1 MGRLITLVVDDFA
14 DVVSFCDF
22 MSIKKAVVSVA
33 KYMPDLFDRM
43 DDVKLVIRDTYEL
56 YPSDIV
62 NYLYDSNNVI
72 IGNDAFRLPIVYCNY
87 AAIRRAMLISEVL
100 LKGEEVNVMYMCSKK
115 IARYNDGNVDTGIM
129 RESDYVYVAENG
141 KFIELKNRCN

>member
-1 MGRLITLVVDDFA
+1 
-14 DVVSFCDF
+14 

-33 KYMPDLFDRM
+33 KDMPDLFDRM
-43 DDVKLVIRDTYEL
+43 DDVKLVVRDTYAL

-72 IGNDAFRLPIVYCNY
+72 IGNDAFRLPIVYYNY

-100 LKGEEVNVMYMCSKK
+100 LKGEEVNVMY
-115 IARYNDGNVDTGIM
+115 
-129 RESDYVYVAENG
+129 
-141 KFIELKNRCN
+141 